1 LSKKKGNNKLPAA
14 SIDYILEE
22 IGDLDYFLPMDNL
35 AIIFDFNYEQAHDNY
50 FYSDEILN
58 R

>member
-1 LSKKKGNNKLPAA
+1 VA

-22 IGDLDYFLPMDNL
+22 IGDLDNFFLMDNL
-35 AIIFDFNYEQAHDNY
+35 AIIFDFDFKQASDNSI
-50 FYSDEILN
+50 YSDEILN